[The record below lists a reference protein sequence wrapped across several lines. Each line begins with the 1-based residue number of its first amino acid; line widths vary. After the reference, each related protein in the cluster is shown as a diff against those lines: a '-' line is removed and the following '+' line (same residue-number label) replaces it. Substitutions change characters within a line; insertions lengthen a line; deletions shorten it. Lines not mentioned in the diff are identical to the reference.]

1 MIANIAWSFKLKN
14 MNRHFMTTFLFIA
27 IGFNLHAQS
36 KSSNDSIAGH
46 KKILDK
52 TGEVAAWYKPEIPGA
67 AYAHVAKLAS
77 EFIKDTPP
85 TDPKTGLPLY
95 YLSCCFNGPHVIG
108 EEAFAK
114 GQSPSNWLNN
124 PACIFAGMV
133 HSLVT
138 GYMVYSGDMSY
149 ISIVRKMLDYQIE
162 NGTTPADWPW
172 ANVPYASADPG
183 ETIYRGS
190 IRWMKENMRGEGL
203 HGIEPDK
210 VGELG
215 YAYLKFYE
223 VTQEEKYLTAAIQCA
238 DALAANVR
246 DVLPRGS
253 TTQEFSIKKS
263 PWPFRVNAQTDI
275 VISDYCSNVIEPIK
289 LFDELLRLKE
299 RVKLSEQKVLAYNKA
314 RDLAWKWLYS
324 KAGPI
329 ASGIWSGYFED
340 IQNDP
345 DLSNRNQVS
354 PMETARYLIRN
365 PELDPNINK
374 TVPYLLSY
382 VATAFRTD
390 GLKAIKEQTW
400 CYDPMGSHTARYA
413 SVCALWSDFTK
424 DPYWKKEAFDFFNVA
439 TYMTDENGVVRVGP
453 YWAGSWFSDGYGDYI
468 RHFLEGLEAVP
479 EWVSDGKDHLLGSSS
494 VVQSVLYSDARIV
507 YKTFD
512 ENAVEKL
519 RMEAKPKSVTVNGKK
534 IAEQKN
540 PDAEGWQ
547 WEKMAK
553 GGLLIIRHNSG
564 AEIAISKTGGK
575 N

>member
-1 MIANIAWSFKLKN
+1 MSLKLPV
-14 MNRHFMTTFLFIA
+14 TFLLIS
-27 IGFNLHAQS
+27 IYSNLHSQS
-36 KSSNDSIAGH
+36 IHSYDSIAGH

-52 TGEVAAWYKPEIPGA
+52 TGEVAAWYKPETPGA
-67 AYAHVAKLAS
+67 AFAHVAKLAS

-85 TDPKTGLPLY
+85 IDPKTGLPLY
-95 YLSCCFNGPHVIG
+95 YLSCCFSGPHMIG
-108 EEAFAK
+108 KEAFAM

-133 HSLVT
+133 HSLVN
-138 GYMVYSGDMSY
+138 GYMVYSGDASY
-149 ISIVRKMLDYQIE
+149 ISVVRKMLDYQIE
-162 NGTTPADWPW
+162 TGTTPADWPW

-183 ETIYRGS
+183 ETVYRGS
-190 IRWMKENMRGEGL
+190 IRWVKENMRGEGL

-215 YAYLKFYE
+215 YAYLQFYE
-223 VTQEEKYLTAAIQCA
+223 VTLDNKYLTAAIQCA

-253 TTQEFSIKKS
+253 TTQEFSIRKS

-289 LFDELLRLKE
+289 LFDELLRLKS
-299 RVKLSEQKVLAYNKA
+299 RINLPEQKELAYNKA
-314 RDLAWKWLYS
+314 RTLAWKWLYS

-329 ASGIWSGYFED
+329 VSGIWSGYFED

-354 PMETARYLIRN
+354 PMETARYLIRH
-365 PELDPNINK
+365 PELDSNIKK
-374 TVPYLLSY
+374 TVPYLLGFVS
-382 VATAFRTD
+382 TAFRTD

-413 SVCALWSDFTK
+413 SVCALWYDYTK

-453 YWAGSWFSDGYGDYI
+453 TWAGSWFSDGYGDYI
-468 RHFLEGLEAVP
+468 RHFLEGLHAVP
-479 EWVSDGKDHLLGSSS
+479 EWVNDGKDHILGSSS
-494 VVQSVLYSDARIV
+494 VVQSVQYTPSQIA

-512 ENAVEKL
+512 ESAVEKL
-519 RMEAKPKSVTVNGKK
+519 RMETKPKAVTVNGKK

-540 PDAEGWQ
+540 PDIEGWQ
-547 WEKMAK
+547 WEKMTK
-553 GGLLIIRHNSG
+553 GGVLSIRHNSG
-564 AEIAISKTGGK
+564 AEIVISK
-575 N
+575 